1 MLLLLDNCEHIID
14 EVASLATA
22 LLSAAKDVA
31 ILATSREPLR
41 VKGESEYRLALQQ
54 LPFFEVGALSDCLV
68 SSTPE

>member
-41 VKGESEYRLALQQ
+41 VKGESEYRLALQ